1 MTPQWPQPVCK
12 ETGRDTSSQVKL
24 HELQENTD
32 IQVNEIRK
40 PKKNMRSWTDEEKLL
55 KTKTEEILEFR
66 NIMTDLK
73 SSTENCDSKS
83 NIVEKELANRKES
96 YFKSYCQSNMKKKEK
111 GATDH

>member
-111 GATDH
+111 E